1 MRLCYRLN
9 IESLV
14 VSNASTLSTSPT
26 TTTTTT
32 ATTTTTT
39 SSKVRP
45 SLRIRSDAESGIKT
59 FMGALQRRVDTG
71 DGNSLR
77 RKEILKIERSKL
89 YEILKTRCHNDVD
102 MKENLFRRFSIEGK
116 KRKQTLTKRLW
127 TETNTIDESA
137 LVNDM

>member
-1 MRLCYRLN
+1 
-9 IESLV
+9 
-14 VSNASTLSTSPT
+14 
-26 TTTTTT
+26 
-32 ATTTTTT
+32 
-39 SSKVRP
+39 
-45 SLRIRSDAESGIKT
+45 
-59 FMGALQRRVDTG
+59 MGALQRRVDTG

-102 MKENLFRRFSIEGK
+102 MKENLFGRFSIEGK

-137 LVNDM
+137 L